1 MKKIIIFFLAS
12 SLLIVSCGK
21 KGAPV
26 YKEKSQLISIQ
37 S

>member
-12 SLLIVSCGK
+12 LLVVSCGK

-26 YKEKSQLISIQ
+26 YKEKSQLISKQ